1 MHDTIKY
8 SENSPFICILQTSV
22 KVLKWIIK
30 FVLAGVSGDYK
41 LTVDRFSEKTS
52 HFTLIFFPI

>member
-8 SENSPFICILQTSV
+8 SENSPFILQTSV

-41 LTVDRFSEKTS
+41 LTVD
-52 HFTLIFFPI
+52 